1 MQGYVTVSVTKDITW
16 HMGHRVWTQNLEHQK
31 LNKCVRLHGHEYKL
45 ELQLTTDL
53 DTFVGKCTDFKTGM
67 ILDFTV
73 MNRLKHFIDDYL
85 DHKTMLDIQDP
96 MLPELLLPTIV
107 SAINTETDICL
118 RLIIPEHIVTAYLQL
133 RQSEAK
139 SMHMATWTLIYR
151 PKRNCTISDIL
162 SSLRHIM
169 SIIGKTV
176 KNTCT
181 GTMPILTIEP
191 AQEVSDNSSPLIDT
205 YVLSTFVPTAEN
217 LAIFFKTVCQNIFS
231 ALTQSRDD
239 IVHQLGK
246 LFNTLKQTIENELDT
261 EHLSSIDVQYDDQYI
276 TLLEKLIK
284 NLPTQYKHIYAVNTV
299 VWETSKARATVF
311 ATNTTQK

>member
-1 MQGYVTVSVTKDITW
+1 
-16 HMGHRVWTQNLEHQK
+16 
-31 LNKCVRLHGHEYKL
+31 
-45 ELQLTTDL
+45 
-53 DTFVGKCTDFKTGM
+53 
-67 ILDFTV
+67 
-73 MNRLKHFIDDYL
+73 
-85 DHKTMLDIQDP
+85 
-96 MLPELLLPTIV
+96 
-107 SAINTETDICL
+107 
-118 RLIIPEHIVTAYLQL
+118 
-133 RQSEAK
+133 
-139 SMHMATWTLIYR
+139 
-151 PKRNCTISDIL
+151 
-162 SSLRHIM
+162 M

-231 ALTQSRDD
+231 VPTQSRDD

-311 ATNTTQK
+311 ATNTIQK